1 MSKQSCLYYLKP
13 NRPWW
18 EWVDSLPPPY
28 ISKIPWKLFPLGPWY
43 YVSFS
48 YYLFYIICKNFR
60 TVVTVDLQL
69 QPEDR
74 NPILKNPKFLA
85 KSWKKKKCNKIS
97 LEQAITFK
105 TGQILVFNKRHKMT
119 CKLLASDFLTA
130 PSFCHQDVM
139 TMSSLQGTK
148 KGSEYKKI
156 SLFLRLKRLKYSE
169 IMFKSQVKKCRTLP
183 ENFQFSKKWWRQQD

>member
-60 TVVTVDLQL
+60 AVVTVDLQL

>member
-119 CKLLASDFLTA
+119 CKLLAWLPYCVIILS
-130 PSFCHQDVM
+130 SRCHDHVII
-139 TMSSLQGTK
+139 TRY
-148 KGSEYKKI
+148 E
-156 SLFLRLKRLKYSE
+156 KRFW
-169 IMFKSQVKKCRTLP
+169 I
-183 ENFQFSKKWWRQQD
+183 